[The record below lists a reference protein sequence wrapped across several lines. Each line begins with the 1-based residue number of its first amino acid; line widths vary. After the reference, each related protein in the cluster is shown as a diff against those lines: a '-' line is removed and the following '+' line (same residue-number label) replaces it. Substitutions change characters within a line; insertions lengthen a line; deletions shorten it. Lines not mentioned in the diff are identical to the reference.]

1 MLIAIVAIS
10 YILAINVFGFRIV
23 KIQRADRLKN
33 GDPIHPPAKQNQLSA
48 GKTATAKET
57 DIAKEKE
64 TADIENCKNTAKKES
79 EKLTKTKH
87 STSREKATPPQHPNN
102 GETLEKE
109 DLLYEEKLN
118 IKKYERIPDLKILMV
133 AVFGGALGEF
143 ISFLIYKYRTTNTFL
158 MVALPVIIS
167 VWVYLVYILV
177 GGFIIV

>member
-23 KIQRADRLKN
+23 KIQRTDRLKN
-33 GDPIHPPAKQNQLSA
+33 GDPIQTPQKPKQLSA
-48 GKTATAKET
+48 GKTENEKGKAKEGT
-57 DIAKEKE
+57 DVEIYESTSK
-64 TADIENCKNTAKKES
+64 TKES
-79 EKLTKTKH
+79 EKLTKTK
-87 STSREKATPPQHPNN
+87 STSKTKKASEPPHPNN
-102 GETLEKE
+102 GEVLEKE

-118 IKKYERIPDLKILMV
+118 IKRYERIPDLKILMV

-167 VWVYLVYILV
+167 VWVYLFYVLV